1 MADRTF
7 RALVNDRTVD
17 ITLDDSSLTLDGT
30 SVHHSFEPVGEAYFS
45 LLMDGRSV
53 PVVVTPVDG
62 DRLRVSID
70 GWTQIVRVQ
79 DEQDLLLER
88 FGLDEAAGAAER
100 EVRAPMP
107 GLVLRVMVTEGEQVQ
122 KGDGLLVLEAMKM
135 ENELRAPAAGVVQVI
150 HVATDEAV
158 DKDALLIEIN
168 TEAA

>member
-17 ITLDDSSLTLDGT
+17 VTLGDSSLTLDGT
-30 SVHHSFEPVGEAYFS
+30 PVRHSFEPVGEAYFS
-45 LLMDGRSV
+45 LLIDGRSV
-53 PVVVTPVDG
+53 PVVVTPMDDG
-62 DRLRVSID
+62 RLRVSID
-70 GWTQIVRVQ
+70 GRTQVVRVQ

-88 FGLDEAAGAAER
+88 FGLEDAADTAER

-107 GLVLRVMVTEGEQVQ
+107 GLVLRVMVAEGEQVQ

-135 ENELRAPAAGVVQVI
+135 ENELCAPATGVVQAI
-150 HVATDEAV
+150 HAATDEAV

-168 TEAA
+168 TGDA